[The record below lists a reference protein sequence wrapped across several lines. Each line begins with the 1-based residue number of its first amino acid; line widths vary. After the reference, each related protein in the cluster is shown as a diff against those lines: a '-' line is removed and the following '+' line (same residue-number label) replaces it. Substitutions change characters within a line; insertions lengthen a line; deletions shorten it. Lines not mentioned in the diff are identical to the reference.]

1 MIPKEFRYA
10 ETHEWAR
17 PEKNANIITVGITGF
32 AIEQLGDIVYL
43 ELPKVGAKVQK
54 GSSFGM
60 VESVKATSDL
70 YAPVSGEVAEVNSDI
85 ANNLEAF
92 KTDPYDQAWLIKIK
106 ITDKKEFDSLMDA
119 ETYEKQ
125 LEGH

>member
-1 MIPKEFRYA
+1 MVPKECRYA

-17 PEKNANIITVGITGF
+17 LETDTVTVGITGF
-32 AIEQLGDIVYL
+32 AVEQLGDIVYL

-54 GSSFGM
+54 GESFGM

-70 YAPVSGEVAEVNSDI
+70 YAPVSGEVVEVNTEIS
-85 ANNLEAF
+85 NSLEAF
-92 KTDPYDQAWLIKIK
+92 KSDPYGQAWLIKIK
-106 ITDKKEFDSLMDA
+106 ASDKRELDNLLDA
-119 ETYEKQ
+119 EAYEKQ

>member
-1 MIPKEFRYA
+1 MFPKECRYA

-17 PEKNANIITVGITGF
+17 AENDIVTVGITGF
-32 AIEQLGDIVYL
+32 AVEQLGDIVYL
-43 ELPKVGAKVQK
+43 ELPKAGAKVQK
-54 GSSFGM
+54 SSSFGM

-70 YAPVSGEVAEVNSDI
+70 YAPVSGEVTEVNGDI
-85 ANNLEAF
+85 SNNLEAF
-92 KTDPYDQAWLIKIK
+92 KTDPYGKAWLIKIK
-106 ITDKKEFDSLMDA
+106 ASDKKELDSLMDA